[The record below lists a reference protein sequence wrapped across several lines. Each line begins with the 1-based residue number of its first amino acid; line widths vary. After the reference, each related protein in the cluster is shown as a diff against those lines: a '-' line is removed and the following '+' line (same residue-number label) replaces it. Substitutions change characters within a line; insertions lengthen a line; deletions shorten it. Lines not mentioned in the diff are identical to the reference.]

1 MNQETVTT
9 QERFDW
15 PAGRSSAAMVTVDL
29 DAESA
34 VLNTHP
40 HTAEQLDILAHQA
53 YGVRTGVYRLLRI
66 FERRSVTATFF
77 IPGFVADRW
86 PAVVRN
92 IQAAG
97 HEIGH
102 HGYLHEYLAGADRKS
117 EEGYLLRGLE
127 ALERVTGE
135 RPLGYRAPGFKM
147 NRRTPGLLAKH
158 GFLYDSSLQD
168 TDVPYRLS
176 AGPESDSDSVIELP
190 VQWSLDDFAHY
201 IHLPGIRPGTGI
213 ASPSHVL
220 DIWTSELE
228 ALSAEG
234 GCFNLTLHPFLS
246 GRASRARTVE
256 RTIEL
261 MQSIDGL
268 WIAPAI
274 EVARHAASV
283 SIERFWHRTVDLSE
297 LNLER

>member
-1 MNQETVTT
+1 MPQKEF
-9 QERFDW
+9 EW

-29 DAESA
+29 DAESCI
-34 VLNTHP
+34 LHTHP
-40 HTAEQLDILAHQA
+40 QAAEQLDILAHQA
-53 YGVRTGVYRLLRI
+53 YGTRTGVYRLLRI
-66 FERRSVTATFF
+66 FERRSVRATFF

-86 PAVVRN
+86 PAVVRD

-102 HGYLHEYLAGADRKS
+102 HGYMHEYLAGADRTT
-117 EEGYLLRGLE
+117 EEDYLLRGLD
-127 ALERVTGE
+127 ALERVTGK
-135 RPLGYRAPGFKM
+135 RPLGYRAPGFKL
-147 NRRTPGLLAKH
+147 NQRSPGLLAEH

-168 TDVPYRLS
+168 TDVPYRLA
-176 AGPESDSDSVIELP
+176 AGPEDHAASVIELP

-220 DIWTSELE
+220 DIWSSELE

-261 MQSIDGL
+261 MQSIDNL

-274 EVARHAASV
+274 DVARHAESV
-283 SIERFWHRTVDLSE
+283 SIERVWHRPVELSE
-297 LNLER
+297 LYLER